1 MAQFF
6 IHRPIFAWVIALVV
20 MLAGVLSLTTMPV
33 AQYPTIAPPV
43 VTIAATYPGAS
54 AQTVENT
61 VTQIIEQ
68 QMNGLDGLRYIS
80 SNSAGNGQASI
91 NLNFEQGIDPDI
103 AQVQVQNKLQSATA
117 LLPEDVQRQGVKV
130 TKSGASFMQVLAFYS
145 PDGSLSGAD
154 INDYVNSNIS
164 EPLSRV
170 AGVGELQV
178 FGGQYA
184 MRIWLDPA
192 KMNSLQVT
200 PSDIAAAIRAQNA
213 QVAVGQLGGAPSVQ
227 GQVLNATVNA
237 QSMLQTP
244 EQFKN
249 IFLKNTSSGA
259 QVRLSDVARV
269 ELGSDNYQF
278 DSKFNGKAAGG
289 VAIKLA
295 TGANA
300 LDTAAAVEKRLSEL
314 RKNYPNGLKDQL
326 AYDTTPFIELSI
338 KSVVKTLIEAI
349 ILVFIVMF
357 LFLQNW
363 RATIIPT
370 LAVPVVVLGTFAVI
384 NIFGFSINTLTM
396 FAMVLAIGLLVDDA
410 IVVVENVERVM
421 QEEHLDPVAATEK
434 SMQQI
439 SGALVGI
446 TSVLTAVFVPMA
458 FFAGTTGVIYRQF
471 SITLVTAMIL
481 SLIVALT
488 FTPALCATLLKQ
500 HDPHKAESNN
510 IFARFFRWFNSSFE
524 KLSVKYQGGVNRMTH
539 HKVFSGVVY
548 LLVIAG
554 LVGLYKALPSSFL
567 PDEDQGVV
575 MTLVQLPPSA
585 SLERTDKV
593 ITTMTDY
600 FMNKEK
606 EHVESIFTVSG
617 FSFTGVGQN
626 AGLAFIK
633 LKDWSERKTPESQI
647 GAIIQRGMALNM
659 IVKDASYIM
668 PLQLPAMPELGV
680 SAGFNIQLKDASGQG
695 HEKLIAARN
704 AILGMAAQDKRLA
717 GVRPNGQEDTPQY
730 QINIDQAQAG
740 AMGVSIADI
749 NTTMSMAWG
758 GTYINDFVDRG
769 RVKKVYVQGEA
780 NTRMM
785 PEDLNKWYVRNSSG
799 TMVPFSA
806 FATGEWTYGSPRLER
821 YNGVSSVNIQGTPA
835 PGVSS
840 GDAMLAMEEI
850 IGKLPSMGLQGFDYE
865 WTGLSLE
872 ERDSGNQTAP
882 LLVLSMLIVFL
893 CLAALYESWSIP
905 VSVLL
910 VVPLG
915 ILGAFALTW
924 LGMIIKGDPN
934 LSFNIYFQVAIV
946 AVIGLS
952 AKNAIL
958 IVEFAKELQ
967 EQGEDLF
974 DATLHAAKM
983 RLRPI
988 IMTTLAFGFGVLP
1001 LALSTGAGAGSQ
1013 HSVGFGVLGG
1023 VISST
1028 LLGIFFI
1035 PVFFVWIRSIFKY
1048 KPKKQ
1053 NNQEQTS

>member
-6 IHRPIFAWVIALVV
+6 IHRPIFAWVIALVI
-20 MLAGVLSLTTMPV
+20 MLAGIITLTKMPV
-33 AQYPTIAPPV
+33 AQYPTISPPS
-43 VTIAATYPGAS
+43 VTISATYPGAS

-117 LLPEDVQRQGVKV
+117 LLPEDVQRQGLKV

-145 PDGSLSGAD
+145 PDGSLSAAD
-154 INDYVNSNIS
+154 IKDYVNSNIS

-170 AGVGELQV
+170 AGVGEVQV
-178 FGGQYA
+178 FGGSYA

-192 KMNSLQVT
+192 KMTSLQIT
-200 PSDIAAAIRAQNA
+200 PSDVATAINAQNS
-213 QVAVGQLGGAPSVQ
+213 QVAVGQLGGAPSIQ

-244 EQFKN
+244 EQFRN
-249 IFLKNTSSGA
+249 IFLKNTASGA
-259 QVRLSDVARV
+259 QVRLGDVARV

-326 AYDTTPFIELSI
+326 AYDTTPFIKLSI
-338 KSVVKTLIEAI
+338 ESVVHTLIEAVV
-349 ILVFIVMF
+349 LVFIVMF

-396 FAMVLAIGLLVDDA
+396 FAMVLGIGLLVDDA

-500 HDPHKAESNN
+500 HDPNKAESNN

-680 SAGFNIQLKDASGQG
+680 SAGFDIQLKDASGQG

-758 GTYINDFVDRG
+758 GSYINDFVDRG

-780 NTRMM
+780 NARMM

-850 IGKLPSMGLQGFDYE
+850 IAKLPSMGLQGFDYE